1 MTYYKIADIIDDR
14 YKVLDIL
21 GGPGKSGQGIV
32 YVCADEKNNNEIVAI
47 KTLQDQFLT
56 DERMMNS
63 LKREALA
70 WVQLENYPFIVKA
83 LFVKNINEIPF
94 IGLEYIAKDK
104 KSRNTLTD
112 FLKTPIT
119 IDQALIWSIQFCYG
133 MEYANSKGIATHRD
147 IKPANIMITVD
158 GTVKITDFTLVQFI
172 GEKNQTQDWKRL
184 DQVNEQLKQTFLRLH
199 EGCISGGT
207 VPWMAPEQFDNV
219 STIQSDIYSFGVV
232 LYQLFNAGML
242 PFECKTAAEYYYAHK
257 MKTAAPLTS
266 KLNPIVKKC
275 LEKKP
280 DDRYKSF
287 SELRKDLE
295 KAYFAETNKAPP
307 TVPRENESSARDY
320 NNRGVSYANLG
331 FPNEAINEF
340 KKALVRDP
348 SFTHAQVNLAHL
360 YKKRKEYDKA
370 EKILLNAL
378 KTTINIFS
386 IHRLLGKIYEG
397 KKEYEK
403 ALEEYR
409 SVIRIEPRFHKAHY
423 DVARISD
430 VLENYDDAI
439 SYYETYVNFSDPS
452 DKRIKEVKTK
462 IHELKKK
469 KKHL

>member
-14 YKVLDIL
+14 YKVLEIL

-32 YVCADEKNNNEIVAI
+32 YVCADEKNNNEIIAL
-47 KTLQDQFLT
+47 KTLQDQFLA
-56 DERMMNS
+56 DERMVNS

-83 LFVKNINEIPF
+83 LFMKNIDKVPF

-104 KSRNTLTD
+104 KGRNTLAD
-112 FLKTPIT
+112 FLKPPI
-119 IDQALIWSIQFCYG
+119 DVGQALTWSIQFCYG

-172 GEKNQTQDWKRL
+172 GEKKESQDWKQM
-184 DQVNEQLKQTFLRLH
+184 DQINPQLKQTFLRLH

-207 VPWMAPEQFDNV
+207 VPWMAPEQFDNM
-219 STIQSDIYSFGVV
+219 STVQSDIYSFGVV
-232 LYQLFNAGML
+232 LYQLFNAGKL
-242 PFECKTAAEYYYAHK
+242 PFECKTAVEYYYAHK
-257 MKTAAPLTS
+257 MKTAAPLPS
-266 KLNPIVKKC
+266 KLNSIVKKC

-280 DDRYKSF
+280 NDRYKSF
-287 SELRKDLE
+287 LELRKDLE
-295 KAYFAETNKAPP
+295 KVYSSETNKTPP
-307 TVPRENESSARDY
+307 TVPKENESNARDY

-340 KKALVRDP
+340 KKALARDP
-348 SFTHAQVNLAHL
+348 GFTNAQVNLAHL
-360 YKKRKEYDKA
+360 YKKRKEFDKA
-370 EKILLNAL
+370 EKVLLNAL
-378 KTTINIFS
+378 KTTLNVFS
-386 IHRLLGKIYEG
+386 IHRLLGKVYEV

-409 SVIRIEPRFHKAHY
+409 TVLRLEPRFHKAHY
-423 DVARISD
+423 DVARISEI
-430 VLENYDDAI
+430 LENYDDAI
-439 SYYETYVNFSDPS
+439 SYFETYVNFSDPS

-462 IHELKKK
+462 IRELKKINK
-469 KKHL
+469 KR